1 MDVMRLKKRVR
12 ELTKNYLQ
20 WFEVRGGFHK
30 ALQRELM
37 EEANLFG
44 LVGLKEFKCELGYID
59 NAWVDSDNNLIVA
72 IEIDTA
78 RKQKSL
84 KKLIDSNAKYKIWI
98 YVGTNDLE
106 EIIMEYGDLEL
117 DILSPY
123 ESDTDVHIL
132 IV

>member
-1 MDVMRLKKRVR
+1 M
-12 ELTKNYLQ
+12 
-20 WFEVRGGFHK
+20 
-30 ALQRELM
+30 
-37 EEANLFG
+37 
-44 LVGLKEFKCELGYID
+44 
-59 NAWVDSDNNLIVA
+59 A